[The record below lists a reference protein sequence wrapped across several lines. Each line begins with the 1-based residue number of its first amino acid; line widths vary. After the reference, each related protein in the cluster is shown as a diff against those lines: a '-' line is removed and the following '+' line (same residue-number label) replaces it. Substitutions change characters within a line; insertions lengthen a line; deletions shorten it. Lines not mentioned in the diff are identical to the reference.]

1 MTEHGSGRPR
11 RVAAILLLVLAAL
24 ATDPLPVQPQVS
36 VAPPP
41 ATPVAENL
49 QSEGRV
55 TRVDRQA
62 RTITLDTGTEYV
74 LPPILEAAW
83 TVVADG
89 SEVRLRYN
97 VDGGRNVVTHLQ
109 VVR

>member
-1 MTEHGSGRPR
+1 VG
-11 RVAAILLLVLAAL
+11 AIVLVVAAL
-24 ATDPLPVQPQVS
+24 ATSPVPVQPQVS
-36 VAPPP
+36 VAPLP

-49 QSEGRV
+49 QAEGRV
-55 TRVDRQA
+55 TRLDPRA

-74 LPPILEAAW
+74 LPPTLEAAW
-83 TVVADG
+83 RVVTEG

>member
-24 ATDPLPVQPQVS
+24 VTDAMPVQPQVS

-49 QSEGRV
+49 QS
-55 TRVDRQA
+55 
-62 RTITLDTGTEYV
+62 
-74 LPPILEAAW
+74 
-83 TVVADG
+83 
-89 SEVRLRYN
+89 
-97 VDGGRNVVTHLQ
+97 
-109 VVR
+109 